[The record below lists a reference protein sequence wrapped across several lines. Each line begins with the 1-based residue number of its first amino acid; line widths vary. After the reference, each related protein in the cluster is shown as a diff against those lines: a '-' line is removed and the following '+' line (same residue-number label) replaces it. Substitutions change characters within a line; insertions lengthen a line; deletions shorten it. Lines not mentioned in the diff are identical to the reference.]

1 MSSLLFYL
9 GGSAAAYWVGTN
21 LMYRSANSVIDYIL
35 NSKASSEIE
44 GITTVKSITAM
55 LSTYKDLP
63 ETHPAYGAMVE
74 VRDGL
79 RELQTCI
86 ERAKLRYEAH
96 KGGYLSRFRAFDASA
111 DNAKIEQKA
120 KQLMVRIELFT
131 QLMALPT

>member
-1 MSSLLFYL
+1 MTSLLFYL

-35 NSKASSEIE
+35 NTKASSEIE

-86 ERAKLRYEAH
+86 ERAKLRFEAH
-96 KGGYLSRFRAFDASA
+96 KGGYLRRFRAFDASA

>member
-1 MSSLLFYL
+1 
-9 GGSAAAYWVGTN
+9 
-21 LMYRSANSVIDYIL
+21 MYRSANSVIDYIL
-35 NSKASSEIE
+35 NTKASSEIE

-86 ERAKLRYEAH
+86 ERAKLRFEAH